1 VESGDIA
8 ALSGRSVVDGWNKV
22 TVEISDLHDMEDGAS
37 TTTVNNDADFEV
49 AQCLRVGQTDEHE

>member
-1 VESGDIA
+1 MVG
-8 ALSGRSVVDGWNKV
+8 GWNKV

-37 TTTVNNDADFEV
+37 TTTVNSDADFEV